1 MQPHNRQ
8 PLQSSDSCVALQRG
22 LRAKDHCG
30 LGRENPAVAVR
41 QRNFAIFY
49 LTRAALAAQLT
60 HRFDQKEQTVHA
72 RVTIRQS
79 ATIGVDCEAAV
90 GTDAPAADE
99 STALAF
105 LAKAE
110 VLQEQD
116 GVDSEGVIELD
127 GVDVGRA

>member
-1 MQPHNRQ
+1 PRAVGVS
-8 PLQSSDSCVALQRG
+8 LRTSD
-22 LRAKDHCG
+22 
-30 LGRENPAVAVR
+30 
-41 QRNFAIFY
+41 
-49 LTRAALAAQLT
+49 RAALAAQLT
-60 HRFDQKEQTVHA
+60 YRFDQKEQPVHA

-99 STALAF
+99 NTALAF

-116 GVDSEGVIELD
+116 GVDGEGVIELD
-127 GVDVGRA
+127 GVDVGRAELGHRESGLPSGQRAG